1 MNQRTIKIGT
11 RGSELA
17 LWQANEVQTFL
28 KKAFPEVEIE
38 IVVIKTKGDIILD
51 VALSKIGDKG
61 LFTKEIEQALLA
73 GEIDLAVHSLKDM
86 PTELPEGLSLGGV
99 LPRGEVRD
107 VFLSR
112 DGRKL
117 AAFTGNDKVGTS
129 SLRRKSQL
137 LNHFPY
143 LDIVDIRGN
152 VNSRI
157 QKMQEGH
164 CDGLIMAG
172 AGIQRLGLEHL
183 VSEYLDPTV
192 IMPAVSQG
200 AITIEVREDDEDIL
214 PYIDGIN
221 DDLTWTMVMAER
233 AFLRT
238 MEGGCQVPVACRTL
252 LVDEQRLKISALVAA
267 LDGSKMVRETIECDL
282 EEASEKAIE
291 LALRMLE
298 AGAADILKSIRH
310 GDS

>member
-17 LWQANEVQTFL
+17 LWQANEVQTYL
-28 KKAFPEVEIE
+28 NKAFPEVKIE

-61 LFTKEIEQALLA
+61 LFTKELEQALLS

-86 PTELPEGLSLGGV
+86 PTELPEGLRLGGV
-99 LPRGEVRD
+99 LPRGEIRD

-117 AAFTGNDKVGTS
+117 SAFTGNDKVGTS
-129 SLRRKSQL
+129 SLRRSSQL
-137 LNHFPY
+137 LNSFPY

-157 QKMQEGH
+157 QKMQDGY

-183 VSEYLDPTV
+183 VTEYLDPTV

-200 AITIEVREDDEDIL
+200 AITIEVREDDEAIL

-252 LVDEQRLKISALVAA
+252 LVDERLKISAMVAS
-267 LDGSKMVRETIECDL
+267 LDGRKIVRETIECDL
-282 EEASEKAIE
+282 DEASEKAIE
-291 LALRMLE
+291 MALRMLE

-310 GDS
+310 ADS

>member
-17 LWQANEVQTFL
+17 LWQANEVQTYL
-28 KKAFPEVEIE
+28 NKAFPEVKIE

-61 LFTKEIEQALLA
+61 LFTKELEQALLS

-86 PTELPEGLSLGGV
+86 PTELPEGLRLGGV
-99 LPRGEVRD
+99 LPRGEIRD

-117 AAFTGNDKVGTS
+117 SAFTGNDKVGTS
-129 SLRRKSQL
+129 SLRRSSQL
-137 LNHFPY
+137 LNSFPY

-157 QKMQEGH
+157 QKMQDGY

-183 VSEYLDPTV
+183 VTEYLDPTV

-200 AITIEVREDDEDIL
+200 AITIEVREDDEVLL

-252 LVDEQRLKISALVAA
+252 LVDERLKISAMVAS
-267 LDGSKMVRETIECDL
+267 LDGRKIVRETIECDL
-282 EEASEKAIE
+282 DEASEKAIE
-291 LALRMLE
+291 MALRMLE

-310 GDS
+310 ADS

>member
-1 MNQRTIKIGT
+1 MNQRIIKIGT

-17 LWQANEVQTFL
+17 LWQANEVQTYL
-28 KKAFPEVEIE
+28 KNAFPQTEVE
-38 IVVIKTKGDIILD
+38 IVVIKTKGDKILD

-61 LFTKEIEQALLA
+61 LFTKELEQALLA

-99 LPRGEVRD
+99 LPRGEIRD

-117 AAFTGNDKVGTS
+117 SAFTGNDKVGTS

-157 QKMQEGH
+157 QKMQEGY
-164 CDGLIMAG
+164 CDGLVMAG
-172 AGIQRLGLEHL
+172 AGIQRLGLEDL
-183 VSEYLDPTV
+183 VTEYLDPTV

-200 AITIEVREDDEDIL
+200 AITIEVREDDEAIM
-214 PYIDGIN
+214 PYIEGIN

-252 LVDEQRLKISALVAA
+252 LVDDRLKISALVAA
-267 LDGSKMVRETIECDL
+267 LDGNKIVRETIECDL
-282 EEASEKAIE
+282 DEASEKAVE
-291 LALRMLE
+291 MALRMLE

-310 GDS
+310 PDA

>member
-1 MNQRTIKIGT
+1 MNQSTIKIGT

-17 LWQANEVQTFL
+17 LWQANEVQTYL
-28 KKAFPEVEIE
+28 KKAFPQVAVE
-38 IVVIKTKGDIILD
+38 IVVIKTKGDKILD

-61 LFTKEIEQALLA
+61 LFTKEIEEALLA
-73 GEIDLAVHSLKDM
+73 GEIDMAVHSLKDM

-117 AAFTGNDKVGTS
+117 SAFTGNDKVGTS

-157 QKMQEGH
+157 QKMQEGY

-192 IMPAVSQG
+192 VMPAVSQG
-200 AITIEVREDDEDIL
+200 AITIEVREDDESIL

-238 MEGGCQVPVACRTL
+238 MEGGCQVPVACHTQ
-252 LVDEQRLKISALVAA
+252 LVDDLLKISALVAS
-267 LDGSKMVRETIECDL
+267 LDGSKIVRETVECDL
-282 EEASEKAIE
+282 EEASEQAIDM
-291 LALRMLE
+291 ALRMLE

-310 GDS
+310 ADA